1 MSKTVKG
8 YKGFDK
14 DFKCQNKQYEE
25 NTTYEEHGVK
35 ICEEGMMHFC
45 ENPFDVLDYY
55 PLLDDDANFNQ
66 FAKVEGLGDI
76 ERQENKTASN
86 KLHIG
91 AKLSFKDFI
100 KACINFTFESA
111 KVDKSK
117 KVDSNN
123 SASAQMA
130 SSGDSAQMASSG
142 FSAKMASSG
151 ISAQMASSGDSAKM
165 ASSGD
170 SAKMASSGDYAK
182 MASSGDSAK
191 MASSGDSN
199 TIKSEGVGAVVAAI
213 GVDNIASA
221 KKGSWITLAE
231 YEKKFDEECTFSGY
245 KPICVKTEYVDGERI
260 KENTFYKL
268 ENGEF
273 TEVE

>member
-1 MSKTVKG
+1 MGKSVKG

-25 NTTYEEHGVK
+25 NTTYEEHGLK
-35 ICEEGMMHFC
+35 ICKEGMMHFC

-66 FAKVEGLGDI
+66 FAEVEGLGDI

-123 SASAQMA
+123 SDFAQMA

-142 FSAKMASSG
+142 YF
-151 ISAQMASSGDSAKM
+151 AKM

-170 SAKMASSGDYAK
+170 SAQMASSGDFAK
-182 MASSGDSAK
+182 MASSGY
-191 MASSGDSN
+191 SN

-221 KKGSWITLAE
+221 KRGSWITLAE
-231 YEKKFDEECTFSGY
+231 YEKEFDEEGFLIGY

-273 TEVE
+273 TEVKEDEI